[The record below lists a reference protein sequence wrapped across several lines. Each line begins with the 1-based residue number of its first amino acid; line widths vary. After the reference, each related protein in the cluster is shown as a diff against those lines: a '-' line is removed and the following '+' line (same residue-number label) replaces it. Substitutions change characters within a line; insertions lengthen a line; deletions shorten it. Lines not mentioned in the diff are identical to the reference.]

1 MLIILAMM
9 WLQNLKDQENKP
21 LWLHLEEG
29 FCFFFSFF
37 FFSFPFLKFSLL
49 LKNANFSLS
58 LLGPESLLS
67 GSEQRLCSGVE
78 IKPSAEN
85 TAQGLRTIY
94 ILRTGLWWDVG

>member
-49 LKNANFSLS
+49 LKNANFLLS

-67 GSEQRLCSGVE
+67 GGSEQRLSNV
-78 IKPSAEN
+78 SAV
-85 TAQGLRTIY
+85 GLKLNLQLKTQHK
-94 ILRTGLWWDVG
+94 G